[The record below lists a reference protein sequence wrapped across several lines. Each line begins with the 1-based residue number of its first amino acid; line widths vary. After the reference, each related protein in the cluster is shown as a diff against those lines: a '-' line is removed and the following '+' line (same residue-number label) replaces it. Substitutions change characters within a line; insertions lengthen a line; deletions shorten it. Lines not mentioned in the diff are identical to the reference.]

1 MTSLE
6 AAQEWVTAVLA
17 GDAETAWRQ
26 TEPVYRRA
34 IAERRAQT
42 GVDDDPVISEEVVR
56 TFTEEG
62 RDTWAWRSFAEAQRE
77 VFEHDLPEE
86 WRAFRDGGGQLS
98 EEWRA
103 FARANQVP
111 EEGRLW
117 SWFGPRMVAD
127 DCELVQV
134 IDATELVPEGVDNQA
149 VASIRIES
157 GSLMFGSIDFYMRR
171 GEAGEWLLAGLR
183 ECPPDW
189 LDLDTE

>member
-6 AAQEWVTAVLA
+6 AAQRWVTAVLA

-34 IAERRAQT
+34 IAERVLVER
-42 GVDDDPVISEEVVR
+42 GLPVISEEVVR

-62 RDTWAWRSFAEAQRE
+62 RDAQAWRSFAEVQRKL
-77 VFEHDLPEE
+77 FEHHLPEE

-134 IDATELVPEGVDNQA
+134 IDATDLVPEGVDNQA
-149 VASIRIES
+149 VASIRFES
-157 GSLMFGSIDFYMRR
+157 GMSFGSTDFYMRR

-189 LDLDTE
+189 LELDTE